1 MTVTRAMAFIVDS
14 SPAKRYA
21 IYIGPGTYS
30 EPLIHLKANVQLVGT
45 STLLTRLDI
54 PFDIDDP
61 SWNGNLNV
69 DNRSGFV
76 DLALLTGPLDFDFT
90 KNTTTP
96 STGRL
101 FFVSVNIT
109 PTPVFTGNST
119 FLSQINIRDSQLF
132 GGYTQN
138 GANVTMFASYVGGI
152 PLPLPQPV
160 ITINSIAPYDTQV
173 HLIGGGTDGD
183 VVVNVNAGDVPIDP
197 FDLLSFAIKG
207 NLTVNG
213 VNSVITRIRA
223 TVDSIPVRSR
233 VTLGGNTS
241 IEKLNDA
248 AGLGYTPSVPA
259 NWSLGPVPT
268 TVQEALDRIAAK
280 IAPV

>member
-1 MTVTRAMAFIVDS
+1 MESIVDA

-21 IYIGPGTYS
+21 ISIGSGTYT
-30 EPLIHLKANVQLVGT
+30 EPLIHLKANVQLVGA
-45 STLLTRLDI
+45 STLLTRLAI
-54 PFDIDDP
+54 PFDINDP

-76 DLALLTGPLDFDFT
+76 DLSLLTGPLDFDFT
-90 KNTTTP
+90 KNTITP

-101 FFVSVNIT
+101 FFVSVNIS

-138 GANVTMFASYVGGI
+138 GANVYMFASYVGGV

-160 ITINSIAPYDTQV
+160 ITINSIVPYDTQV
-173 HLIGGGTDGD
+173 HLVGGGTDGD
-183 VVVNVNAGDVPIDP
+183 VVVNVAAGTVPIDP

-207 NLTVNG
+207 NLIVNG

-223 TVDSIPVRSR
+223 TVDSIPIRSR
-233 VTLGGNTS
+233 VSLAGSNTT
-241 IEKLNDA
+241 IEWLNDA
-248 AGLGYTPSVPA
+248 AGLGYTPANPA
-259 NWSLGPVPT
+259 DWSLGPVPK